1 MSSITDVFAG
11 LDAAVAAVGELD
23 LVALPLAELV
33 EVLDRLETA
42 RRRATAFAY
51 DAAAATSRRSEPRV
65 TGSSPTRCGSVQQR
79 PHGGYTARVDWHHAP
94 P

>member
-1 MSSITDVFAG
+1 MDFSLATPRSLVPRILSATPTSVSNMSSITDVFAG

-51 DAAAATSRRSEPRV
+51 DAAAA
-65 TGSSPTRCGSVQQR
+65 
-79 PHGGYTARVDWHHAP
+79 VDR
-94 P
+94 